1 MKMRYFKG
9 YFNENSKIEEL
20 DISVHCDVNI
30 FDWLVR
36 YLQDPTEPKLEL
48 QNIISV
54 LISSEFLGIDDLV
67 EKCLVFVSKH
77 LEEVVKLPIEMSCLS
92 ASLIDR
98 LSVKVGLTD
107 LATLI
112 DPKDKLSSKLYQRK
126 VTGLVQDDCAS
137 EEAHQLR
144 LCVQCKSLFTYASSD
159 WAFCP
164 NAQVYIDAHGR
175 QIVEHEEDENFKPNQ
190 LTSFM
195 RKQGLSW
202 KEIFWKIW
210 ASMQQFK
217 CLDCNKQFF
226 GTELHFCATHRFR
239 PVFQNGANRG
249 Q

>member
-9 YFNENSKIEEL
+9 YFTEKSKIEEL

-98 LSVKVGLTD
+98 LSGKVGLTD

-112 DPKDKLSSKLYQRK
+112 DPKDKLSSKLY
-126 VTGLVQDDCAS
+126 
-137 EEAHQLR
+137 
-144 LCVQCKSLFTYASSD
+144 
-159 WAFCP
+159 
-164 NAQVYIDAHGR
+164 
-175 QIVEHEEDENFKPNQ
+175 
-190 LTSFM
+190 
-195 RKQGLSW
+195 
-202 KEIFWKIW
+202 
-210 ASMQQFK
+210 
-217 CLDCNKQFF
+217 
-226 GTELHFCATHRFR
+226 
-239 PVFQNGANRG
+239 
-249 Q
+249 